1 MSKRVTNLIES
12 ILGSASAAGT
22 VADAAEATHAPK
34 YDTTTPTTRSA
45 EPSSPSMLES
55 TAGKDKLR
63 QQRQKEMVAAA
74 LAKSAAQA
82 QAQAKAK
89 APKK

>member
-55 TAGKDKLR
+55 TAADVVTGAAASGKDKLR

-74 LAKSAAQA
+74 LAKS
-82 QAQAKAK
+82 
-89 APKK
+89 PKK